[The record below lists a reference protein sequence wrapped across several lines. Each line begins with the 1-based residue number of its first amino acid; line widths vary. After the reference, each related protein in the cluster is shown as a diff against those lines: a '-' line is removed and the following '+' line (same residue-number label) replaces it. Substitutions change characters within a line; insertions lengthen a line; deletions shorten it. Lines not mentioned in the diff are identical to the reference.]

1 MQLWAE
7 LREGPAEATDLAW
20 LPGSRSPG
28 RVRTEE
34 MAVVR
39 DEMRVPLLGLEALL
53 DTLAGTPLSQE
64 VTERMQG
71 HSRVLAR
78 QVSMLIEDLAV
89 VAAADPGVIAMD
101 FRTIELDQ
109 QLAECVASFP
119 DMVVRIEGDRGVQV
133 RGDALRIQQIVS
145 NLVRSVQRHGG
156 RAATIHVSGR
166 GEVVALRVANA
177 GLRDGYELSIVK
189 TLVRAHAGMTILEA
203 GGTITCTLP
212 CASSESQLPVPAP

>member
-1 MQLWAE
+1 MQQWAE
-7 LREGPAEATDLAW
+7 RREGPAEATDRGW
-20 LPGSRSPG
+20 SPGNRCPG

-78 QVSMLIEDLAV
+78 QVSMLVEDLAV
-89 VAAADPGVIAMD
+89 VAAPDPGVIAMD
-101 FRTIELDQ
+101 FRILELDQ
-109 QLAECVASFP
+109 QLAECAASFP
-119 DMVVRIEGDRGVQV
+119 EMTVRIEGDRGVHV
-133 RGDALRIQQIVS
+133 LADALRIQQICS
-145 NLVRSVQRHGG
+145 NLVRSVQRHGE
-156 RAATIHVSGR
+156 RAATIHVSGKSKFA
-166 GEVVALRVANA
+166 ALRVANA

-189 TLVRAHAGMTILEA
+189 TLVRAHAGMTTHEA
-203 GGTITCTLP
+203 GGTITFTLP
-212 CASSESQLPVPAP
+212 RVASVSQLPVPAL